1 MSVASTILT
10 IGCRRTGRRAG
21 PHLGTL
27 LLAAG
32 LVTAVPAPAAAE
44 VTGTEVLAWGTNQYF
59 QLGDGTDTPRPLP
72 VRVLLPTGTTYT
84 QISSGGAHSL
94 AITSDGYVYGWGQ
107 NAFGQLGDGSD
118 FVRTTPVLTF
128 MPAGSAV
135 AVSAAERHSVGLTS
149 SGQVYAWGANE
160 FGQLGNGMAEES
172 QPWPVPAAMPAGTTV
187 VAISAGGGHSLALTS
202 TGQVYA
208 WGINNAGQLGNG
220 TTERSHVPVPVSL
233 PAGTTVVAIAAGSAH
248 SLALTSTG
256 QLLAWGSNGG
266 GRLGDGTT
274 TQRTTPVPVSLPTGT
289 SVTEI
294 VAGSSHSLAT
304 TPTGQ
309 VLTWG
314 SGRTVPVPVPLPA
327 GTTVATVAAGSHSLG
342 LTSTGQV
349 LVWGTDDSST
359 PTVATLPVGVSV
371 TAVAV
376 GASFRV
382 TLGSRLPAP
391 VAGWG
396 RNGSFELGNGSS
408 LDYRAPGRVAL
419 PAGTTVGD
427 VAAGYHHGLVATST
441 GGVLGW
447 GANGNGQLGDGT
459 TTSRGIPVPVS
470 LPAGTVVTAVA
481 AGLAHSLALTDT
493 GQVYAWGRNGAGQ
506 LGDGTTVSRTS
517 PVPVSLPTGVTIT
530 AIAAYNVHSLG
541 LTTTGQVY
549 AWGNNTYGQL
559 GDGTTISR
567 TTPVPVSLPA
577 GTTATGLAAG
587 GFHSLARTAA
597 GPVLAWGYNSVGQL
611 GDGST
616 TSRSTPVPVSLPGG
630 TTVTS
635 LAAGLLHS
643 LAVTSAGQALAWGS
657 NSVGQLGDGTITN
670 RSTPVSVSLPAGTTV
685 TAVAGGSVHSLAAT
699 STGLVLGW
707 GRNNYGQLGNIDI
720 PVSSQVPVPTTQP
733 LATPAV
739 DVTAGEHHSLAR

>member
-1 MSVASTILT
+1 M
-10 IGCRRTGRRAG
+10 
-21 PHLGTL
+21 
-27 LLAAG
+27 
-32 LVTAVPAPAAAE
+32 
-44 VTGTEVLAWGTNQYF
+44 
-59 QLGDGTDTPRPLP
+59 
-72 VRVLLPTGTTYT
+72 
-84 QISSGGAHSL
+84 
-94 AITSDGYVYGWGQ
+94 
-107 NAFGQLGDGSD
+107 
-118 FVRTTPVLTF
+118 
-128 MPAGSAV
+128 
-135 AVSAAERHSVGLTS
+135 
-149 SGQVYAWGANE
+149 
-160 FGQLGNGMAEES
+160 
-172 QPWPVPAAMPAGTTV
+172 
-187 VAISAGGGHSLALTS
+187 
-202 TGQVYA
+202 
-208 WGINNAGQLGNG
+208 
-220 TTERSHVPVPVSL
+220 
-233 PAGTTVVAIAAGSAH
+233 
-248 SLALTSTG
+248 
-256 QLLAWGSNGG
+256 
-266 GRLGDGTT
+266 
-274 TQRTTPVPVSLPTGT
+274 
-289 SVTEI
+289 
-294 VAGSSHSLAT
+294 
-304 TPTGQ
+304 
-309 VLTWG
+309 
-314 SGRTVPVPVPLPA
+314 
-327 GTTVATVAAGSHSLG
+327 
-342 LTSTGQV
+342 
-349 LVWGTDDSST
+349 
-359 PTVATLPVGVSV
+359 
-371 TAVAV
+371 
-376 GASFRV
+376 

-459 TTSRGIPVPVS
+459 TTSRAIPVPVS

-559 GDGTTISR
+559 GDGTTVSR
-567 TTPVPVSLPA
+567 STPVPVSLPA

-643 LAVTSAGQALAWGS
+643 LAVTSTGQALAWGS